1 MKRIILILCLAF
13 LGSTPALAMD
23 LHEAKAA
30 GLIGERNDGY
40 LGFVVTPPGEDVKT
54 LVKDVNNKRKAKF
67 SSTAEKN
74 KVQTEQVANRFYQRA
89 VKETGSGDYYQNA
102 TGSWV
107 KK

>member
-1 MKRIILILCLAF
+1 MKRLFLIFCLAI
-13 LGSTPALAMD
+13 LGNTAALAMD

-30 GLIGERNDGY
+30 GLVGERNDGY
-40 LGFVVTPPGEDVKT
+40 LGYVATPPRDDIKA

-74 KVQTEQVANRFYQRA
+74 QLLTEQVAGRFYLRA
-89 VKETGSGDYYQNA
+89 VKETSRGEYYQNA
-102 TGSWV
+102 SGDWV